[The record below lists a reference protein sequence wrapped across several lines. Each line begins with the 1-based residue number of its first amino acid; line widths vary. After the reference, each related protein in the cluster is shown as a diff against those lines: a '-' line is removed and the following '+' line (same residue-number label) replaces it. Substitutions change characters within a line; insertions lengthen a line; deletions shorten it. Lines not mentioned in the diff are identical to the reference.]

1 MTEPVKKLE
10 AEALR
15 LPPSE
20 RAHLAEVLISSLG
33 EEAEIERAWKEEI
46 ERRLSELRTGSVK
59 TIPAKDVFDE
69 LDALV
74 E

>member
-1 MTEPVKKLE
+1 MTEPVNKLE

-20 RAHLAEVLISSLG
+20 RARLAEVLISSLD
-33 EEAEIERAWKEEI
+33 EETEIERAWKEEI
-46 ERRLSELRTGSVK
+46 ERRLSDLRTGSVQI
-59 TIPAKDVFDE
+59 IPAKDVLDE

>member
-1 MTEPVKKLE
+1 MTEPVKRLE

-20 RAHLAEVLISSLG
+20 RARLAEVLISSLG